1 MKAYSAGPDNAS
13 RSTAKRRAFFAVQ
26 NVAYGPSR
34 HLVRRGGA
42 VAIGREA
49 DMARTPQFGRS

>member
-26 NVAYGPSR
+26 NVAFDVVDGARSR
-34 HLVRRGGA
+34 RRGP
-42 VAIGREA
+42 IR
-49 DMARTPQFGRS
+49 